1 MKKATENN
9 TLTALKGVR
18 VGHATD
24 QEALTGCTLILFDK
38 DFPVAYKS
46 YGGAPGTIA
55 TENLQNGKEYATR
68 DGLFI
73 AGGSLNGLS
82 ASTTIVRD
90 LIKQGRGLKVG
101 KTILPAISG
110 AIIWDLSMGHYQ
122 FDPEFGAE
130 ALKNISNVPVENG
143 NVGAGTGASVGKF
156 QYLNKGTKSGAMKTG
171 VGSARVNLGKDISV
185 CALSV
190 VNALGNVIDRG
201 GNVLSGNRDENK
213 KFKSFSDDTI
223 KFATESGGT
232 NTTISVV
239 GLNVDLESRE
249 NYEKVA
255 HMAVQGQVRAINPVQ
270 TSQDGDTVFVFSNQ
284 EHSGILNSKGK
295 LFETPKW
302 PGFSIDVLGQVAADA
317 VQESIYNACKEAKTI
332 EFSGAY
338 KGIIPSAQDY

>member
-1 MKKATENN
+1 MKKDTQNN

-18 VGHATD
+18 VGHSTHP
-24 QEALTGCTLILFDK
+24 EALTGCTLILFDRVL
-38 DFPVAYKS
+38 PVAYKS

-55 TENLQNGKEYATR
+55 TENLQNGKEHATR

-82 ASTTIVRD
+82 ASTTITRD
-90 LIKQGRGLKVG
+90 LIEQGIGLRVG
-101 KTILPAISG
+101 KTTMPAISG

-130 ALKNISNVPVENG
+130 ALKNISDVSVENG

-171 VGSARVNLGKDISV
+171 VGSARINLNKNIMV

-190 VNALGNVIDRG
+190 VNALGNVINSDG
-201 GNVLSGNRDENK
+201 TILAGNRDENK
-213 KFKSFSDDTI
+213 RFKNFNDTVKFVAGDSRM
-223 KFATESGGT
+223 

-239 GLNVDLESRE
+239 GLNVNLKNRE

-255 HMAVQGQVRAINPVQ
+255 HIAAQGQVRAINPAQ
-270 TSQDGDTVFVFSNQ
+270 TSLDGDTVFVFSN
-284 EHSGILNSKGK
+284 EEYEGILNEKGK

-302 PGFSIDVLGQVAADA
+302 PGFSVDVVGQVAAQA
-317 VQESIYNACKEAKTI
+317 VQESIYNACLEAKSI
-332 EFSGAY
+332 KLKDAY
-338 KGIIPSAQDY
+338 GGVIPSAKDY